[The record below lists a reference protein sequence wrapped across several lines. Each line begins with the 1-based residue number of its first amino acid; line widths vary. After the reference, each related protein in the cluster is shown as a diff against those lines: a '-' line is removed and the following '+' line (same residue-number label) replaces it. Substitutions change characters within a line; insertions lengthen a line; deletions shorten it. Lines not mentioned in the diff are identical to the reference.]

1 MKNKQFILVF
11 ICSIVVFSAN
21 ALLEKKTKTQDKRK
35 VTATATFDGYDAE
48 DGYAF
53 IIQEDEDDAESEI
66 TMFFTE
72 ISETA
77 LKAVNL
83 KSDEMI
89 GKRFQIT
96 YEITEYEEED
106 DNGYVETFESFKIIE
121 IKKLK

>member
-11 ICSIVVFSAN
+11 IFSIVVFSAN
-21 ALLEKKTKTQDKRK
+21 ALLDKTAKTQEKKK
-35 VTATATFDGYDAE
+35 VTTTAIFDSYDAE
-48 DGYAF
+48 DGYSF
-53 IIQEDEDDAESEI
+53 IIREDEDDEESEI

-72 ISETA
+72 ISEEA

-83 KSDEMI
+83 KSEEMI

-106 DNGYVETFESFKIIE
+106 DNGYVETFESFKILE
-121 IKKLK
+121 VKKMK

>member
-11 ICSIVVFSAN
+11 IFSIVVFSAN
-21 ALLEKKTKTQDKRK
+21 ALLDKTAKTQEKKK
-35 VTATATFDGYDAE
+35 VTTTAIFDSYDAE
-48 DGYAF
+48 DGYSF
-53 IIQEDEDDAESEI
+53 IIREDEDDEESEI

-72 ISETA
+72 ISEEV

-83 KSDEMI
+83 KSEEMI

-106 DNGYVETFESFKIIE
+106 DNGYVETFESFKILE
-121 IKKLK
+121 VKKMK

>member
-11 ICSIVVFSAN
+11 IFSIVVFSAN
-21 ALLEKKTKTQDKRK
+21 ALLVKKTKTQEKRK
-35 VTATATFDGYDAE
+35 ETTTATFDGYDAE

-53 IIQEDEDDAESEI
+53 IVLEDKDDPDSEM

-72 ISETA
+72 ISEAA

-83 KSDEMI
+83 KSNDMI

-96 YEITEYEEED
+96 YEVTEYEEED
-106 DNGYVETFESFKIIE
+106 DNGYIETFESFKILE
-121 IKKLK
+121 VKKI